1 MELEQKHS
9 FFKFDEFVELM
20 KDSVKEDSQE
30 KQLLDAFKVFDK
42 NGDGLVL
49 LNGFLMSQSDI

>member
-1 MELEQKHS
+1 
-9 FFKFDEFVELM
+9 M
-20 KDSVKEDSQE
+20 KESVKEDSQE